1 LSFFASLLAWLK
13 ICIWDRGGDT
23 LLVDF
28 DGLSPRTFGA
38 FGADVLGS
46 NLIVCATFTECPG
59 VAAWAVDGEH
69 DVGYDLRVDG
79 V

>member
-1 LSFFASLLAWLK
+1 M
-13 ICIWDRGGDT
+13 
-23 LLVDF
+23 VDF